1 MRIIQSLYEKIDLK
15 GKIQAVGKKE
25 KQRREPIFLLCAQ
38 CETIVHANILNILF
52 VLWKWV
58 LFLTTGYDNWRNP

>member
-1 MRIIQSLYEKIDLK
+1 MIQSLYEKIDLK